1 MPLAPP
7 LFSTT
12 TGWPVSWVK
21 AWPSAR
27 AIWSVAL
34 PAANGTTKVNAFDGY
49 FAAVWAKAAGA
60 AASTSAA
67 TRLAPKVRR
76 RRD

>member
-12 TGWPVSWVK
+12 TACLVAVVT

-27 AIWSVAL
+27 ASWSVAL
-34 PAANGTTKVNAFDGY
+34 PAANGTTKVMGLDG
-49 FAAVWAKAAGA
+49 
-60 AASTSAA
+60 
-67 TRLAPKVRR
+67 
-76 RRD
+76 